1 MQGLEQLPR
10 ITLPRTPVNKGKI
23 LRAEAA
29 RAPGPLKTTLLR
41 DLYAHEGH
49 RTVEHVV
56 ERVGCFGSHHDIG
69 SVGDRAS
76 RASRSTADLAVY
88 PRYYRGA
95 RLYAL
100 QLMPVPVYDVVA
112 RHYVHC
118 APLSL
123 EEAVELADGGV
134 ARPLY
139 LHLVVAPWGRN
150 KALAD
155 DVVGVIVHRR
165 IGYLDA
171 GF

>member
-41 DLYAHEGH
+41 DVYAHEVH
-49 RTVEHVV
+49 RTVEHIV

-95 RLYAL
+95 CLYAL
-100 QLMPVPVYDVVA
+100 QRMEVAVYDVTL
-112 RHYVHC
+112 RYYVYL
-118 APLSL
+118 ASSAL
-123 EEAVELADGGV
+123 EEAVQPADGGV
-134 ARPLY
+134 GRSSHY
-139 LHLVVAPWGRN
+139 LHLVVAAWG
-150 KALAD
+150 AGETLAD
-155 DVVGVIVHRR
+155 DIVGVVVHRR
-165 IGYLDA
+165 IGHRN
-171 GF
+171 